1 MARLVRLLLRT
12 VLVLAALVLVKFL
25 WFQAFRLDG
34 AAALENGDRAD
45 LLDRRAY
52 LVERVTDPSFGPRSF
67 PEALG
72 EQFQG
77 EWAMVTLSMTGLAL
91 SSMAHQYPRDRGNTG
106 RDLDKLIDRAT
117 TTDLEAF
124 DTDRWGAPARETLA
138 GNDGHIGYLGH
149 LALLLAADEMTF
161 QGGANRAQIT
171 ALSAAIVRKI
181 TSAPCGLAETY
192 PGEVYLPDNA
202 VAIAALALAERSGLG
217 GPVPAL
223 TLLQTIHARYGR
235 DDLLPFRVGP
245 DCRADAVRGSGAA
258 WSLLYLGLV
267 DEAYAR
273 RGHEAMKRTFFDR
286 PAPGIAGFREWPR
299 GDDRGGDVDSGP
311 LPLGLSP
318 SATGFGIATAR
329 RAGDI
334 VTLQALL
341 DTAELAGTTLGLGG
355 RRYLFAPIVG
365 DAAVLAARV
374 PLRVALAPPTPP

>member
-12 VLVLAALVLVKFL
+12 VLVLAALVLVKAL
-25 WFQAFRLDG
+25 WFQIYRLDG
-34 AAALENGDRAD
+34 ARALESGDRSD

-52 LVERVTDPSFGPRSF
+52 LVERVTDPAFGPRSF

-72 EQFQG
+72 EQFRG
-77 EWAMVTLSMTGLAL
+77 EWAMVTMSMTGLAL
-91 SSMAHQYPRDRGNTG
+91 ASMAHQFPRDRGTTG

-161 QGGANRAQIT
+161 QGGANRVQIA

-181 TSAPCGLAETY
+181 TAAPCGLAETY

-202 VAIAALALAERSGLG
+202 VAIAALALAERSNLG

-223 TLLQTIHARYGR
+223 TLLQSMHARYGR

-245 DCRADAVRGSGAA
+245 DCQGDHVRGSGAA

-273 RGHEAMKRTFFDR
+273 RGYESLKRTFFDT

-311 LPLGLSP
+311 LPLGLS
-318 SATGFGIATAR
+318 
-329 RAGDI
+329 
-334 VTLQALL
+334 
-341 DTAELAGTTLGLGG
+341 
-355 RRYLFAPIVG
+355 
-365 DAAVLAARV
+365 
-374 PLRVALAPPTPP
+374 